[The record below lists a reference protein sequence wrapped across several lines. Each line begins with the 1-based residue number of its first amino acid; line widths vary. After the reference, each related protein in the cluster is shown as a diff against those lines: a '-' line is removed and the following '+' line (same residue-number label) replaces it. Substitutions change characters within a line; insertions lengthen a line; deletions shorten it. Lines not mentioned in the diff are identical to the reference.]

1 MYDLRSTYS
10 SHMIC
15 IIVGQRLAF
24 DVVEYPEQN
33 KRMYRHAGQLEDLVD
48 IAAVSQPR
56 LFAD

>member
-1 MYDLRSTYS
+1 
-10 SHMIC
+10 MIC

-33 KRMYRHAGQLEDLVD
+33 KRMYRHAGQLTDLFD
-48 IAAVSQPR
+48 IVAVSHQR